1 MKKFIVFIVI
11 ILSCNHAGIDWSSKA
26 AAEIM
31 QADKDMN
38 ELASKEGFNKA
49 LLMYADD
56 SVIKPQEGEL
66 PVIGKYNLEKYWANK
81 TDTKD
86 ISWQPY
92 KAEAAKSGELGY
104 TIGNWKYATKDTVMY
119 GYYYTIW
126 KKQPGGKWKF
136 IVDGGN
142 NTPKP

>member
-11 ILSCNHAGIDWSSKA
+11 ILSCNHAGIELSSKA

-31 QADKDMN
+31 QADKEMN

-56 SVIKPQEGEL
+56 NVIKPQEGEL
-66 PVIGKYNLEKYWANK
+66 PVIGKQNLEKYWANK
-81 TDTKD
+81 PDTKD
-86 ISWQPY
+86 ISWQPH